1 MIRPAPDLSGHG
13 RRVAIVVSRFNESIT
28 ERLLEGCVT
37 TLRGHGVAESDVG
50 VFPVPGAF
58 EIPLVARRLAQQ
70 GRWHAIIALGCV
82 IRGETPHFEHV
93 ASAASRGVAEVALQ
107 AGLPVIF
114 GVVTAETSEQA
125 IDRSGGKLGNRGADA
140 ARAALEMAN
149 LLAQFP

>member
-58 EIPLVARRLAQQ
+58 EIPLVTRRLAQQ

-82 IRGETPHFEHV
+82 IRGETPHFEYV
-93 ASAASRGVAEVALQ
+93 AGAASRGVAEVALQ
-107 AGLPVIF
+107 AGVPVIF